1 MGTADVE
8 IKVPVA
14 ENPELSLVPS
24 FTPRVDHSI
33 YIAFAC
39 VGYHCNSFKGD
50 DRELLQRQNEVGLR
64 MGVPEHLHTTLN

>member
-1 MGTADVE
+1 MSTMHSRSPVPPPMGTADAE

-33 YIAFAC
+33 YI
-39 VGYHCNSFKGD
+39 YSFCMMP
-50 DRELLQRQNEVGLR
+50 LLPLKQFQRR
-64 MGVPEHLHTTLN
+64 